1 MKKVFFGAAAVALMT
16 ATSAHAEGGYVG
28 GVYGNTD
35 VDGLGDSDFYG
46 AEAAFGGANFE
57 VDLSLFD
64 SDASDSAYSIGGHLF
79 GRDDSHLFG
88 GFVSLSDA
96 DGSTTWTAGVEGNMY
111 LDNVTL
117 AGAVGYASND
127 RLDTDGLGI
136 RTQARLFP
144 SENLRLQGNLG
155 WTSLDIAGFNEDVIT
170 YGVGGELQLSAMP
183 ISLTFDWN
191 TADADTT
198 GISADTV
205 TFGVRYNFGGTLRDR
220 DRTGPSQAGLT
231 GLGF

>member
-35 VDGLGDSDFYG
+35 VDVLGDSDFYG

-57 VDLSLFD
+57 VDLGLSD
-64 SDASDSAYSIGGHLF
+64 SDASDSAYSIAGHLF
-79 GRDDSHLFG
+79 SRDDSHLFG
-88 GFVSLSDA
+88 GFVSLSDS
-96 DGSTTWTAGVEGNMY
+96 DGSTSWTGGVEGNLY
-111 LDNVTL
+111 LDNLTL
-117 AGAVGYASND
+117 AGAVGYGSNSD
-127 RLDTDGLGI
+127 LDTDGYGI
-136 RTQARLFP
+136 NTQARIFP
-144 SENLRLQGNLG
+144 TENFRLQGNLG
-155 WTSLDIAGFNEDVIT
+155 WTSLDIAGFDEDVIT
-170 YGVGGELQLSAMP
+170 YGVGGEFQLSAVP
-183 ISLTFDWN
+183 ISLTLDWN
-191 TADADTT
+191 KADADTT